1 MLGGLMKANDPS
13 KRVQRRYKENLSRLG
28 EKGQTSLVTGNI
40 IGQTGCLACVQKAP
54 RRGGVGARREREHGR
69 GSKAEKRRLEG
80 VAGYDV

>member
-1 MLGGLMKANDPS
+1 MRCRLICKKNA
-13 KRVQRRYKENLSRLG
+13 KENLSRLG

-40 IGQTGCLACVQKAP
+40 IGQAGCLACVQKSPAA
-54 RRGGVGARREREHGR
+54 RGVGARSEMEHGR